1 PALTVSQVRQLL
13 QVVLPQREFDAQAAI
28 DALERTQRQNYAA
41 YRSHRKQRLRE
52 LKTSPPKVTL

>member
-1 PALTVSQVRQLL
+1 
-13 QVVLPQREFDAQAAI
+13 VVLPQREFDAQAAI